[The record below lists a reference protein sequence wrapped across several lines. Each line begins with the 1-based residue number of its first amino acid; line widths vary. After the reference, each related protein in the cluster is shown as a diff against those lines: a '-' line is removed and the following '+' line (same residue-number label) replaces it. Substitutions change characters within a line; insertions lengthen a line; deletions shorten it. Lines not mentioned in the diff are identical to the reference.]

1 MAKLT
6 LSFKDKRLKIYA
18 LSEDELVIGRDAE
31 CAIHIDSLAVSEQH
45 ARLQRQGTGYILSP
59 MGEGD
64 EFAVKVNSAPVTRQA
79 LADGDIIQ
87 VGKHTL
93 TYSAEAGGTFVGTT
107 QQAPAQRAPGLLQ
120 IQSGSHLGRTIR
132 LDKAM
137 TRVGKSQVA
146 VAIIVRRDNGY
157 FLSHLE
163 GDTAP
168 TVNGDPIDDST
179 HPLRNGDRIR
189 IGSLE
194 LQFFMED
201 DDSSN
206 SEQDSFDDEQR
217 DFSRV
222 HFEVGATLHLGEEHW
237 DTQLSDISLHGALIQ
252 RPADWEPQTGTLYRL
267 DIQLNP
273 DVTISMDVHVA
284 HSSDDL
290 IGLTCD
296 DIDVDSITHL
306 RRLVELNL
314 GDAELVERELSALG

>member
-6 LSFKDKRLKIYA
+6 LSFKDKKLKIYP
-18 LSEDELVIGRDAE
+18 LSADELIIGRDTD
-31 CAIHIDSLAVSEQH
+31 CAIHIDSLAVAPRH
-45 ARLQRQGTGYILSP
+45 ARLHRQGTGYILTP
-59 MGEGD
+59 MGEG
-64 EFAVKVNSAPVTRQA
+64 ESFALKVNNNPTPEHA
-79 LADGDIIQ
+79 LADGDIVQ

-93 TYSAEAGGTFVGTT
+93 TYSAEASGTFVGTT
-107 QQAPAQRAPGLLQ
+107 PSAAAQRAPGLLQ

-137 TRVGKSQVA
+137 TRVGKSHVA
-146 VAIIVRRDNGY
+146 VGIIVRRDDGY

-163 GDTAP
+163 GDEAP
-168 TVNGDPIDDST
+168 TVNDLPLGDST

-189 IGSLE
+189 IGNLE
-194 LQFFMED
+194 LQYFMEED
-201 DDSSN
+201 DTTED
-206 SEQDSFDDEQR
+206 ERDAFTDDQR

-222 HFEVGATLHLGEEHW
+222 HFEVSAMLHLGEEHW

-252 RPADWEPQTGTLYRL
+252 RPKDWEPRSGSLYRL

-284 HSSDDL
+284 HSSDEL
-290 IGLTCD
+290 LGLTCD